1 MADTNFFKNNGPF
14 TIAVLIE
21 HCNLHCD
28 KAIDPDIELNDV
40 AALDKAGE
48 GQLSFLDNVKYKHA
62 LEQTKAAAVIV
73 HPDMAAHVPQGV
85 IALHSKEPY
94 KAYALAASLFYP
106 QSISHSSGGDLSQS
120 KIDETARIHESA
132 KIGKNCEIG
141 AYCVI
146 SKNVVIGDNC
156 KIESFTHI
164 HDACEIGDNSHI
176 GTHVSLYYTKIGK
189 NVRIH
194 NGARIGQDGFGFAF
208 TETGFLPVPQLGRV
222 IIEDRVN
229 IGANT
234 TIDRGSGP
242 DTVIGRGTIID
253 NLVQIAHN
261 VQIGQGCIIVAQVG
275 ISGSTKIGNY
285 CVFAGQVGVVG
296 HLDIGD
302 GVRVGAQSGVSKSV
316 DAGTEIMGSP
326 AQDKRV
332 YWRELATLRRLSSNK
347 TKKSKS

>member
-1 MADTNFFKNNGPF
+1 MADLKFFKN
-14 TIAVLIE
+14 
-21 HCNLHCD
+21 
-28 KAIDPDIELNDV
+28 KAPITV
-40 AALDKAGE
+40 AALLERCNLRCGDDVNQQMQLYDVAPLDSAGE
-48 GQLSFLDNVKYKHA
+48 GHLSFLDNVKYKQA
-62 LEQTKAAAVIV
+62 LTQTKASVVIV
-73 HPDMAAHVPQGV
+73 HPDMEPHVPEGIV
-85 IALHSKEPY
+85 VLCSNEPY
-94 KAYALAASLFYP
+94 KSYALAAALFYP
-106 QSISHSSGGDLSQS
+106 DSVSHASAVSDLPVLL
-120 KIDETARIHESA
+120 DENICDTAIIHPSA
-132 KIGKNCEIG
+132 QIGENCQIG

-146 SKNVVIGDNC
+146 AENAVIGDNC

-164 HDACEIGDNSHI
+164 DAGCTIGNYCHI
-176 GTHVSLYYTKIGK
+176 GTHCSIDCTVMGN

-208 TETGFLPVPQLGRV
+208 TEQGFVPVPQLGRV

-242 DTVIGRGTIID
+242 DTIIGRGTIID

-285 CVFAGQVGVVG
+285 CVFAGQVGVIG

-316 DAGTEIMGSP
+316 AAGSEIMGAP
-326 AQDKRV
+326 AQDKRT
-332 YWRELATLRRLSSNK
+332 YWRELATLRRLS
-347 TKKSKS
+347 TKKS